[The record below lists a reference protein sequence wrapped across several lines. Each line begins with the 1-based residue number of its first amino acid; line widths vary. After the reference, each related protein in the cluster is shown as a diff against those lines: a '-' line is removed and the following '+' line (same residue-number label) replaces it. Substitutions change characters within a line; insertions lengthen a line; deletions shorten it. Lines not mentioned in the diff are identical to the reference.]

1 MRMNEISWQRK
12 VYMNHSANVVPAGKP
27 YKKQNASGK
36 KSFLSLKHRLGT
48 LF

>member
-12 VYMNHSANVVPAGKP
+12 VYMNHSANIVLCQENPIRSKCFRE
-27 YKKQNASGK
+27 
-36 KSFLSLKHRLGT
+36 KSFLSLKHKLGT

>member
-27 YKKQNASGK
+27 YKKQMLQE
-36 KSFLSLKHRLGT
+36 KSFLSLKHKLGT

>member
-12 VYMNHSANVVPAGKP
+12 VYMNHSANVVPAGNPIRSKCFRE
-27 YKKQNASGK
+27 
-36 KSFLSLKHRLGT
+36 KSFLSLKHKLGT